1 MRTLVYRKSRRQRGR
16 EPERHKLHVAKGDTV
31 RVIRGEH
38 RGKEGK
44 ILRVHPKQFRIVV
57 EGVNVVKKHKRAT
70 GAPGS
75 ESGIIEFPAPPPKQG
90 KQDKQQKKDKK
101 GKQGPEGKERPA
113 EEPEGPPPEPAPR
126 PRLLEHYE
134 QRVRA
139 KLAQQF
145 GLGNA
150 HEIPKLV
157 KIVLNVGMGDA
168 PKNPKGLEAATAEL
182 AAITGQHPVVT
193 RAKKAIANFN
203 LRQGMAIGCAVT
215 LRGARMYEFLDRFI
229 TIAVPRMRDFRGLSP
244 DSFDGRGNYT
254 IGIKEQM
261 IFPEIDYD
269 KVEKIHGMDITVVTS
284 AGRDDTA
291 RALLR
296 ELGMPF
302 RGEAP
307 VAVN

>member
-1 MRTLVYRKSRRQRGR
+1 MADSKEKDPTLAG
-16 EPERHKLHVAKGDTV
+16 A
-31 RVIRGEH
+31 
-38 RGKEGK
+38 
-44 ILRVHPKQFRIVV
+44 
-57 EGVNVVKKHKRAT
+57 A
-70 GAPGS
+70 APGADPGATPRGQPP
-75 ESGIIEFPAPPPKQG
+75 ESGGAAAPTAEPKGEQPAKPPKQA

-101 GKQGPEGKERPA
+101 GKQGPEGKERPEA
-113 EEPEGPPPEPAPR
+113 EPEGPPPEPAPR

-203 LRQGMAIGCAVT
+203 LREGMAIGCAVT

>member
-1 MRTLVYRKSRRQRGR
+1 MADTREHEPKPLGAADPGAEPRGDEPTAGQPAQAADAAAVPREEPKAAGAAPAVAPQPEQPSGPATPGAEPKKEKPPRQ
-16 EPERHKLHVAKGDTV
+16 E
-31 RVIRGEH
+31 
-38 RGKEGK
+38 
-44 ILRVHPKQFRIVV
+44 
-57 EGVNVVKKHKRAT
+57 
-70 GAPGS
+70 
-75 ESGIIEFPAPPPKQG
+75 
-90 KQDKQQKKDKK
+90 KKDKK
-101 GKQGPEGKERPA
+101 GKKPADGGGQQPA
-113 EEPEGPPPEPAPR
+113 EPAGPPPEPAPR
-126 PRLLEHYE
+126 PRLLDHYE
-134 QRVRA
+134 QRVRP

-168 PKNPKGLEAATAEL
+168 PKNPKGLEAAAAEL
-182 AAITGQHPVVT
+182 AAITGQHAVVT
-193 RAKKAIANFN
+193 RAKKSVANFN

-229 TIAVPRMRDFRGLSP
+229 SIAVPRMRDFRGLSP

-269 KVEKIHGMDITVVTS
+269 KVEKIHGMDITLVTS